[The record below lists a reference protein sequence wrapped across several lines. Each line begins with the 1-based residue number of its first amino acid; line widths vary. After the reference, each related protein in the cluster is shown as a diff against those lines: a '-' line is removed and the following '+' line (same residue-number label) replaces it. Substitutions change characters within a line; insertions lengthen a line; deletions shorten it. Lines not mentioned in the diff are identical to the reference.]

1 MTNVITRGLFFIL
14 SSAMIVGGIHA
25 MTVVTTNPQESI
37 AGFGFYTMILLPM
50 VYSRMRMLG
59 VSLWNLVLAVTPFT
73 LFMLCVYLTFV
84 TEEAAKSERIYVLK

>member
-1 MTNVITRGLFFIL
+1 MTNIISRGLFFIL
-14 SSAMIVGGIHA
+14 SLAMIVGGIHA

-37 AGFGFYTMILLPM
+37 AGFGFYILILLPM

-59 VSLWNLVLAVTPFT
+59 VSLWNLVLAATPFT

-84 TEEAAKSERIYVLK
+84 SEEAVKVERIYVLK